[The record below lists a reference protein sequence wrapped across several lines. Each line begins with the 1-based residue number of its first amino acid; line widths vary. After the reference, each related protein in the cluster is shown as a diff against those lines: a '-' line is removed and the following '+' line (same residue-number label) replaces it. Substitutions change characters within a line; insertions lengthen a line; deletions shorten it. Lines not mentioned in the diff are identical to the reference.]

1 MELSFARWQYYDIYK
16 DQISPPPGP
25 YRTRLGGHKVIKDK
39 LGHPSENI
47 HQAVL
52 ANLFVLRVDS
62 WRFAGD
68 FYLWCLR
75 NPLTGSVCV
84 LNARVTLSSAATK
97 HERPALTRINCSS
110 VKIGQVNT
118 LCVCFLTSLAN
129 MLCLYTHWTYMAL
142 INVFT

>member
-25 YRTRLGGHKVIKDK
+25 YRTRLGGHKVIRDK

-62 WRFAGD
+62 WRFDGD
-68 FYLWCLR
+68 FYLLVFEESIDR
-75 NPLTGSVCV
+75 
-84 LNARVTLSSAATK
+84 
-97 HERPALTRINCSS
+97 
-110 VKIGQVNT
+110 
-118 LCVCFLTSLAN
+118 
-129 MLCLYTHWTYMAL
+129 LCLCTKCQGHSVL
-142 INVFT
+142 SGH

>member
-16 DQISPPPGP
+16 DQISPPSGP
-25 YRTRLGGHKVIKDK
+25 YRTRLGGHKVIRDK

-97 HERPALTRINCSS
+97 HERP
-110 VKIGQVNT
+110 
-118 LCVCFLTSLAN
+118 
-129 MLCLYTHWTYMAL
+129 
-142 INVFT
+142 